1 MQERPLGP
9 DRAGLP
15 DWLLGGRD
23 TIARDVKTVLFVGAG
38 RHQRRAILRA
48 KELGLRVVAVDRNP
62 EAPGLQVAD
71 VGEAVDFT
79 DVAAVT
85 EVARRHGVDGVLTVS
100 ADRAVPVVAAVAEA
114 LGLPGIGTETAHLMT
129 HKIAMRRTLADAG
142 VPQPR
147 FAGARDMQSAPRR
160 ARRRRRPG
168 GAEAGRLR
176 RPARDLPRRV
186 GGRRSTAHLH
196 AALAESPTDEAIVES
211 FHDGLEL
218 NGIVIARGGEAFPLT
233 LSDRLR
239 PPGIG
244 FGVGWIHVYPAS
256 IYADVL
262 AEAERVA
269 VHAVHALGLRDGI
282 AFPQLIVADDGSVR
296 VVECAARIPGG
307 QMADLVR
314 HAVGV
319 DLVEV
324 ALRQALGEEATDE
337 LVLPQVQAAARDPLP
352 DGAAGAAADGEGAI
366 DRVARPGARGRR
378 ASFRPTP
385 TSQVGETI
393 RPVRLDGDRR
403 GYVIATAD
411 TSVEALAAGRGGGAA
426 AGGGGRVSCAFDLEH
441 YRELL
446 EAAQA
451 GGYRFAFFDGS
462 PQPGDLLLRHDVDLS
477 LDAALRMAE
486 VEAAAGAR
494 ATYFLMTGS
503 VFYNLD
509 SHEGERAL
517 AAAARARATAS
528 ASTRSTRAS
537 TSTTASSPCSPGT
550 TPTRSTCAPRST
562 VRST

>member
-1 MQERPLGP
+1 M
-9 DRAGLP
+9 
-15 DWLLGGRD
+15 
-23 TIARDVKTVLFVGAG
+23 
-38 RHQRRAILRA
+38 
-48 KELGLRVVAVDRNP
+48 
-62 EAPGLQVAD
+62 
-71 VGEAVDFT
+71 
-79 DVAAVT
+79 
-85 EVARRHGVDGVLTVS
+85 LTVS

-147 FAGARDMQSAPRR
+147 FAGARDMQSAR
-160 ARRRRRPG
+160 AALDAVGVPAVLKPADSG
-168 GAEAGRLR
+168 GQRGIFYVDSKDELDGH
-176 RPARDLPRRV
+176 V
-186 GGRRSTAHLH
+186 H

-282 AFPQLIVADDGSVR
+282 AFPQLIVSDDGSVR
-296 VVECAARIPGG
+296 VVEVAARIPGG

-324 ALRQALGEEATDE
+324 ALRQALGEEAADE
-337 LVLPQVQAAARDPLP
+337 LVLPRFKQPLAIRFLTASPGPLPTGKVVSIGSLEPVLAAEGVVQADTYL
-352 DGAAGAAADGEGAI
+352 
-366 DRVARPGARGRR
+366 
-378 ASFRPTP
+378 
-385 TSQVGETI
+385 QVGETI

-411 TSVEALAAGRGGGAA
+411 TSVEALQRAEAA
-426 AGGGGRVSCAFDLEH
+426 ARLLEVEVDELVFQKHKLPWPLRNGCPSGSGRTTACVSETQSPSRRPRVSCAFDLDH
-441 YRELL
+441 YRELI

-451 GGYRFAFFDGS
+451 GGYRFAFFEGS
-462 PQPGDLLLRHDVDLS
+462 PEEGTVILRHDVDLS
-477 LDAALRMAE
+477 LDAAVRMAE
-486 VEAAAGAR
+486 LEATPAR
-494 ATYFLMTGS
+494 
-503 VFYNLD
+503 
-509 SHEGERAL
+509 R
-517 AAAARARATAS
+517 RR
-528 ASTRSTRAS
+528 
-537 TSTTASSPCSPGT
+537 TS
-550 TPTRSTCAPRST
+550 
-562 VRST
+562 

>member
-1 MQERPLGP
+1 MRRGALGP

-15 DWLLGGRD
+15 DRLLSTGD

-62 EAPGLQVAD
+62 DALGLQVAD

-85 EVARRHGVDGVLTVS
+85 EVGRRHSVDGVLTVS

-129 HKIAMRRTLADAG
+129 HKIAMRRTLGDAG
-142 VPQPR
+142 VAQPR
-147 FAGARDMQSAPRR
+147 FAGARDMQSAR
-160 ARRRRRPG
+160 AALDAVGVPAVLKPADSG
-168 GAEAGRLR
+168 GQRGIFYVESEDELDGH
-176 RPARDLPRRV
+176 V
-186 GGRRSTAHLH
+186 H

-218 NGIVIARGGEAFPLT
+218 NGIVIARDGEAFPLT

-282 AFPQLIVADDGSVR
+282 AFPQLIVSDDGSVR
-296 VVECAARIPGG
+296 VVEVAARIPGG

-337 LVLPQVQAAARDPLP
+337 LVLPRFKQPLAIRFLTAKPGPLPTGKVVSIGPLEPVLAAEGVVQADTYL
-352 DGAAGAAADGEGAI
+352 
-366 DRVARPGARGRR
+366 
-378 ASFRPTP
+378 
-385 TSQVGETI
+385 QVGETI

-411 TSVEALAAGRGGGAA
+411 TSVEALQRA
-426 AGGGGRVSCAFDLEH
+426 
-441 YRELL
+441 
-446 EAAQA
+446 
-451 GGYRFAFFDGS
+451 
-462 PQPGDLLLRHDVDLS
+462 
-477 LDAALRMAE
+477 
-486 VEAAAGAR
+486 EAAAR
-494 ATYFLMTGS
+494 LLE
-503 VFYNLD
+503 VVV
-509 SHEGERAL
+509 E
-517 AAAARARATAS
+517 
-528 ASTRSTRAS
+528 
-537 TSTTASSPCSPGT
+537 
-550 TPTRSTCAPRST
+550 
-562 VRST
+562 